1 MTVVKSGG
9 IMDTSQRDEG
19 AMYSFNGRFNNRL
32 DDKNR
37 IRIAAKYKAELEA
50 GYKRAFGPDKT
61 IYVLPYEE
69 YKKILDS
76 FGSVSIFDTE
86 TQDAIAEFTGMV
98 FDVTED
104 NQGRIV
110 IPQELKEH
118 AEIDKEIV
126 IVGAATYLRIE
137 SAENFAKR
145 NSGKNINNVFA
156 KLKNLG
162 AGRAE

>member
-1 MTVVKSGG
+1 
-9 IMDTSQRDEG
+9 
-19 AMYSFNGRFNNRL
+19 MYSFNGRFNNRL

-37 IRIAAKYKAELEA
+37 IRIPAKYKADLEG
-50 GYKRAFGPDKT
+50 GYKFAFGPDKS
-61 IYVLPYEE
+61 IYVLPYAE

-76 FGSVSIFDTE
+76 FGNVSISDTE
-86 TQDAIAEFTGMV
+86 TQDAIAEFTSMV
-98 FDVTED
+98 FDVAED
-104 NQGRIV
+104 NQGRVV

-118 AEIDKEIV
+118 AEIDKDIV

-145 NSGKNINNVFA
+145 NAGKNINNVFA

-162 AGRAE
+162 AGKGE